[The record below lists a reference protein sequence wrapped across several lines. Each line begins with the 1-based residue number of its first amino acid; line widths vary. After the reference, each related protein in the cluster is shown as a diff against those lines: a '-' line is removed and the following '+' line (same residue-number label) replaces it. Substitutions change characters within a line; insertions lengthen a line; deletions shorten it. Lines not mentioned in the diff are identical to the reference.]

1 MDYSLLVGLHFR
13 QASYGDSVIPRS
25 RSSRGHPPTDCV
37 LLGITLWFYSSDTKP
52 SWKNELILQD
62 METLLMMELL
72 VFLTQTWSSF
82 FLILPGRSNLWTWCP
97 PLLAF

>member
-25 RSSRGHPPTDCV
+25 HSSRGHLPTDCV

-52 SWKNELILQD
+52 
-62 METLLMMELL
+62 
-72 VFLTQTWSSF
+72 
-82 FLILPGRSNLWTWCP
+82 
-97 PLLAF
+97 